1 MGRLQ
6 IGVYKYINISET
18 NCSTN
23 VVHKYM
29 YIIVLVIY
37 YTFYF
42 NTYIIFIK
50 KDIEVVTEVMT

>member
-6 IGVYKYINISET
+6 ISVY
-18 NCSTN
+18 
-23 VVHKYM
+23 KYM

-42 NTYIIFIK
+42 NTYIIFIN